1 MGVRCGLRGTAYTSL
16 GPESSSHSCFFFCM
30 KWTHARVT
38 PSIRFCPRPVSRQR
52 VASFSQD
59 GGGGAM
65 YASQLE
71 TLATV
76 SPQFQCKLCPGAT
89 VTGMLLWNQHRRA
102 RETLT
107 AFVHYFAMMI
117 AAPAPE
123 QQIYQEMCFWLISDW
138 PCSAH
143 PPASA
148 VARFVSLD
156 HGPLRALRWQPTRLH
171 LVPVS

>member
-1 MGVRCGLRGTAYTSL
+1 MWTTRYCVYKSL
-16 GPESSSHSCFFFCM
+16 GRNLLLTHAFFFCM

-117 AAPAPE
+117 AARAPAEATDLPGDVLLVDFGLAMLSSPAC
-123 QQIYQEMCFWLISDW
+123 QRG
-138 PCSAH
+138 SAFCL
-143 PPASA
+143 P
-148 VARFVSLD
+148 
-156 HGPLRALRWQPTRLH
+156 
-171 LVPVS
+171 